1 MPSLLTEKLC
11 ESALDDIPGIGPTRK
26 KALLKAFQSVD
37 KIKKASTEELK
48 KVKGI
53 TEQVAE
59 NIYHYF
65 NEDE

>member
-1 MPSLLTEKLC
+1 LLTEKAMR